1 VEGKDEIKLLGKV
14 YPVKVPPQF
23 AVREELVFAYGDA
36 EGNVSRKLRVA
47 SAALGLCTPL
57 GAEAGCDYVKARFD
71 VLAYGGAV
79 YSWLR
84 QRGAAPVD
92 ILTQATPLIEWTALQ
107 VFPRE
112 DEVKAQADFTS
123 PAGDG

>member
-1 VEGKDEIKLLGKV
+1 MEGKDAINILGKE
-14 YPVKVPPQF
+14 YAVKVPPQF

-36 EGNVSRKLRVA
+36 VGNVSRQLRVA
-47 SAALGLCTPL
+47 SAVLGLCTPL
-57 GAEAGCDYVKARFD
+57 GAEAGCDYAKARFD

-92 ILTQATPLIEWTALQ
+92 ILAQATPIVEWIALQ

-123 PAGDG
+123 PAGGG